1 LKILLGKNR
10 KSSKAFLY
18 FLQDEDSAAIIA
30 IGAEKKNQKPLSPY
44 NHVVDIG
51 S

>member
-1 LKILLGKNR
+1 MTLAMQVLF
-10 KSSKAFLY
+10 FLY
-18 FLQDEDSAAIIA
+18 FLQDEDSAAIIG
-30 IGAEKKNQKPLSPY
+30 IGADKNQKPLSPY

>member
-1 LKILLGKNR
+1 
-10 KSSKAFLY
+10 LY
-18 FLQDEDSAAIIA
+18 FLQEKDAAAIIA
-30 IGAEKKNQKPLSPY
+30 IGADKKNQKPLSPY